1 MLKDQFAK
9 VLDEFADLIQE
20 DIYLDDNNSASFMVD
35 DDIII
40 NINYL
45 EQSDTIVM
53 FSPVGSL
60 GENGDAGKKAE
71 SLLKLNDIGCDVTG
85 KVTLMLDPEVDL
97 ILAADRQSALGITSK
112 DELSS
117 WIEVLVKAVRSTR
130 EYFAVHF
137 PVEE

>member
-9 VLDEFADLIQE
+9 VLDEFADLILE
-20 DIYLDDNNSASFMVD
+20 DIYLDDNNTASFMVD
-35 DDIII
+35 EDIVI

-45 EQSDTIVM
+45 EQSDSIVI

-60 GENGDAGKKAE
+60 GEIGNAGKKAE
-71 SLLKLNDIGCDVTG
+71 ALLKLNDIGCDVTG

>member
-60 GENGDAGKKAE
+60 GENGDTGKKAE
-71 SLLKLNDIGCDVTG
+71 ALLKLNDIGCDVTG
-85 KVTLMLDPEVDL
+85 RVTLMLDPEVDL

-112 DELSS
+112 DELSA

>member
-71 SLLKLNDIGCDVTG
+71 ALLKLNDIDCDVTG

>member
-9 VLDEFADLIQE
+9 VLDEFADLILE
-20 DIYLDDNNSASFMVD
+20 DIYLDDNNTASFMVD
-35 DDIII
+35 EDIVI

-45 EQSDTIVM
+45 EQSDSIVI

-60 GENGDAGKKAE
+60 GEIGNAGKKAE
-71 SLLKLNDIGCDVTG
+71 ALLKLNDIGCDVTG
-85 KVTLMLDPEVDL
+85 QVTLMLDPEIDL
-97 ILAADRQSALGITSK
+97 VLAADRQSALSITSK
-112 DELSS
+112 DELSA

>member
-71 SLLKLNDIGCDVTG
+71 DLLKLNDIGCDVTG

>member
-60 GENGDAGKKAE
+60 GENGDTGKKAE
-71 SLLKLNDIGCDVTG
+71 ALLKLNDIGCDVTG
-85 KVTLMLDPEVDL
+85 QVTLMLDPEVDL

-112 DELSS
+112 DELSA